1 MKFTVA
7 AAQYPITF
15 HSSWKNW
22 EDHTE
27 KWIGEAAN
35 QGAALCL
42 FPEYGSMEL
51 VSLLTADA
59 RNHLQLQVRELA
71 GKTDEILH
79 CFARLSKKYK
89 IITVAPSLPVTVGPR
104 TLNRV
109 HVFSPD
115 GELVGF
121 QDKFFM
127 TRFENENWKIS
138 QPEDLELTV
147 FHYQQL
153 VFGIQIC
160 YDVEFPL
167 GSTILAQQGAKL
179 ILAPSCTETRRGS
192 TRVHTGA
199 KARAQELQCYTLI
212 AQTIGEAA
220 WSLAVDENYGQSA
233 LYGPADFDFPEDGV
247 IKASTPQIES
257 WLINEVDFSLVEKV
271 RKQGQV
277 FNFQDTL
284 RQKLTFESPIKTK
297 SVYF

>member
-1 MKFTVA
+1 MKFIVA

-15 HSSWKNW
+15 HSSWKDW
-22 EDHTE
+22 ESHIE
-27 KWIGEAAN
+27 KWISQAAN
-35 QGAALCL
+35 KGVLLCL

-51 VSLLTADA
+51 VSLLSLEA
-59 RNHLQLQVRELA
+59 RNNLLIQVRELGA
-71 GKTDEILH
+71 KTDEILG
-79 CFARLSKKYK
+79 CFARLAQKYRM
-89 IITVAPSLPVTVGPR
+89 IVVAPSLPCVEGQR

-109 HVFSPD
+109 HVFSPE
-115 GELVGF
+115 GKLVGS

-127 TRFENENWKIS
+127 TRFENEHWKVS
-138 QPEDLELTV
+138 RPEDLELTV

-153 VFGIQIC
+153 SFGIQIC

-167 GSTILAQQGAKL
+167 GSTLLAQQGAKL
-179 ILAPSCTETRRGS
+179 ILAPSCTEKKRGS

-212 AQTIGEAA
+212 AQTVGPAA

-247 IKASTPQIES
+247 IQVSNPQTEG
-257 WLINEVDFSLVEKV
+257 WLIDEIDFSLVEKV
-271 RKQGQV
+271 RREGQV

-297 SVYF
+297 NVYF